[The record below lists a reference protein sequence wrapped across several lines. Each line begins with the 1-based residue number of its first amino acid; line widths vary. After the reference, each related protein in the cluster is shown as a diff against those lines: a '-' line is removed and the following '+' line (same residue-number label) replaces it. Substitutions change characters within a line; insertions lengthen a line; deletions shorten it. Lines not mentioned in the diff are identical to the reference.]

1 MVSKELKVYEGCEYV
16 AGLLNGFI
24 PFYGPGFML
33 ALCFII
39 NWVLHILCGKEEL
52 LSLAFQ
58 QCLAGYCATEDDFL
72 LNSMFK

>member
-1 MVSKELKVYEGCEYV
+1 MVSKELKVYEGHEYV
-16 AGLLNGFI
+16 TGLLNGFI

-39 NWVLHILCGKEEL
+39 NSVLHICGKEEL

-72 LNSMFK
+72 LNIMFK